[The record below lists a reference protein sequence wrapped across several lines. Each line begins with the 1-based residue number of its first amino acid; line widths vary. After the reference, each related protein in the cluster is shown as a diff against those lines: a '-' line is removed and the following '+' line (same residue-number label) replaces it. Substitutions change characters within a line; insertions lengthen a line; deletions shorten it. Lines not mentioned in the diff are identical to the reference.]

1 MRLLLLSILLGFI
14 TYSDRAPSPLFHY
27 TDEER
32 LYGLV
37 ALCGYLLCEGIISI
51 RLKRHLKRITRENIE
66 LRQPASAG
74 SEIVKNEG
82 DVQTAS
88 LKEVEPLKAQ
98 IQTLMEKL
106 EEAEQ
111 QIRIQS
117 AVTAKTAHSAEA
129 LNHQAIVLLGLLQ
142 QKGRLVDFVM
152 EDIAGIDDARVGSV
166 ARIVHEGCCK
176 VLKEHFSIHP
186 IFAGAEGQTIKLQP
200 PFEPSHYRLSGKV
213 NEHPPYSGRIV
224 HKGWKSTVVRL
235 PQPIE
240 NTDTRRDLV
249 IAPAEVDC
257 NG

>member
-1 MRLLLLSILLGFI
+1 MRLILLSLLIGFI
-14 TYSDRAPSPLFHY
+14 TYSDTAPYPLFYY
-27 TDEER
+27 TDQER
-32 LYGLV
+32 VYGLI
-37 ALCGYLLCEGIISI
+37 ALCGYLLCEGIIYI
-51 RLKRHLKRITRENIE
+51 RLKKHVLKVARKKSE
-66 LRQPASAG
+66 LHPPVA
-74 SEIVKNEG
+74 
-82 DVQTAS
+82 TAS
-88 LKEVEPLKAQ
+88 EVIKDIQAPMTEEGEALKAQ
-98 IQTLMEKL
+98 IKTLTEKL
-106 EEAEQ
+106 EQAEEKIKQ
-111 QIRIQS
+111 QTTVSNRP
-117 AVTAKTAHSAEA
+117 AHSQEA

-166 ARIVHEGCCK
+166 ARIVHEGCSK

-186 IFAGAEGQTIKLQP
+186 IFSGAEGQTIKLQP

-224 HKGWKSTVVRL
+224 HKGWKSTIVRL

-240 NTDTRRDLV
+240 NSDTRRDLV